1 MVRAVRI
8 IGGAARGRSL
18 TAPRGDATR
27 PTADRVREA
36 IFNILGPPPERVLD
50 LYAGSGALGLEA
62 ISRGAAAAVLVDHD
76 SHALTTIRK
85 NIEAL
90 GREATGK
97 TIRAVKDDACR
108 AVARLGPDGPFGWV
122 FVDPPY
128 ASGEA
133 ARVLDALAAAA
144 GSLMTPDA
152 TVIVEHDR
160 RSPPPETVPPLFR
173 RDVRAYGDTRVAF
186 YGIENQRESS

>member
-1 MVRAVRI
+1 MFRAVRI
-8 IGGAARGRSL
+8 IGGAARGRAL
-18 TAPRGDATR
+18 TAPRGEATR

-62 ISRGAAAAVLVDHD
+62 VSRGAKAAVLVDHD
-76 SHALTTIRK
+76 ARAIATIRR

-90 GREATGK
+90 GREGAGAD
-97 TIRAVKDDACR
+97 IRAVKDDACR
-108 AVARLGPDGPFGWV
+108 ALSRLQGPFGWV

-133 ARVLDALAAAA
+133 ARVLAALAAAP
-144 GSLMTPDA
+144 GLLSEGA
-152 TVIVEHDR
+152 TVIVEHDK
-160 RSPPPETVPPLFR
+160 RSAPPERVLPLFR
-173 RDVRAYGDTRVAF
+173 SDVRGYGDTRVAF
-186 YGIENQRESS
+186 YSIQNGVS